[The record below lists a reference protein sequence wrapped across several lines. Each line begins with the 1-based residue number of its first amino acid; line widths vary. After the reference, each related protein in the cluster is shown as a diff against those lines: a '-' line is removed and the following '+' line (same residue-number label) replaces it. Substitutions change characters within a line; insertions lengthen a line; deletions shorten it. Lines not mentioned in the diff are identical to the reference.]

1 MIRAIL
7 KKGKIEPLEEL
18 PMHWRDGQ
26 ELIVEG
32 GKPSDDS
39 AEIKKW
45 HAKLLTLSAQIPVGD
60 HKRMAAALA
69 EQDRE
74 AMELMGRQG
83 MLKVSSL
90 ALRVSDGG

>member
-18 PMHWRDGQ
+18 PGHWRDGQ
-26 ELIVEG
+26 ELLVEG
-32 GKPSDDS
+32 GEPSDDP
-39 AEIKKW
+39 ADIRKW
-45 HAKLLTLSAQIPVGD
+45 HEQLLALSAQIPAED

-74 AMELMGRQG
+74 AKESMHREMG
-83 MLKVSSL
+83 LN
-90 ALRVSDGG
+90 